1 MMINPDQSKEKRY
14 SREETRT
21 ALGIKS
27 RVTLNSYCN
36 YLRIPAGVRY
46 FTEAEYALILKLRE
60 WVLRGYR
67 ICDFPSSTG
76 CETNCA

>member
-1 MMINPDQSKEKRY
+1 MINPDQSQEKTYTRA
-14 SREETRT
+14 ETLS
-21 ALGIKS
+21 ALQIKS

-46 FTEAEYALILKLRE
+46 FTHDEYKQIEKLRH

-67 ICDFPSSTG
+67 ISDFFKQSGSQK
-76 CETNCA
+76 NCA